1 MADFVH
7 LHVHTEYSLLD
18 GLGRLNDLISEAKAL
33 NQPALAVTD
42 HGVMYAALEFYNR
55 AKKAGI
61 KPIVGCEVY
70 VAPRRLYQKE
80 AKIDASPAHLVLLA
94 KNNVG
99 YHNLLQL
106 VTKAQLEG
114 FYYRPRVDKELLE
127 TYKDG
132 LIAMSACAS
141 GEIPRLIQ
149 RDQLEKARRATAWY
163 QKTFGAGNFFLELQ
177 RHEGMPELEGINRH
191 LAAIGR
197 EQDIPLV
204 ATNDVH
210 YVRREHARTQEI
222 LLCIQTNTTIRD
234 PKHMAMGG
242 DSFYMRSGEEMARL
256 FAEYPEALENT
267 VRIADMCSVSL
278 EPEGYHLPIFDVPDG
293 HTAQTYLAELCQ
305 EGLRRRFKDKI
316 TPDIEQRLAYELDV
330 IHNMGFD
337 TYFLIVW
344 DLIRFAKSSGILC
357 GPGRGSAAGSLVS
370 YCLAI
375 TELNPLDHGLMFER
389 FLNPGRVTMPDI
401 DMDFPDDRR
410 DELIKYTINKYSA
423 DKVAQIV
430 TFGTMGARAAVR
442 DAGRALDLP
451 LGEVDRLAKLIPFG
465 PKVTLQDA
473 LDGVPEFKQ
482 AYDESEYI
490 KELIDTALQLEGVA
504 RHASTHAAGVVIADA
519 PLVNYAPLQRPTKS
533 DKADESAPVTQYEMG
548 TLEQIGLLKMDFLG
562 LSTLTIIQKA
572 LDNVAAIH
580 GIKLTPEDIPMDDP
594 AIYELLGTGEVTGV
608 FQVESTGFRRVLT
621 SMKPTGFDDIVAVG
635 ALYRPGPMQ
644 FIDKYVARKHGEE
657 PTEYIHPKLEPI
669 LKETYGII
677 VYQEQIIRIL
687 TDLAGYSGGDADL
700 MRRAVGKKKQA
711 EILKHRERFIRGV
724 AEHSG
729 IEQEKGEEIF
739 AAIEFFANY
748 GFNKSHSACY
758 ALVTCYTAYL
768 KAHYPVEYMAAMLTV
783 ERHNTDKVATCIAE
797 CRRLSIAVVRPDVS
811 CSGLDFTIE
820 QEGEAYDIRFGL
832 GAIKNVGEG
841 PVQTILEA
849 REQGGAFADLDDFCT
864 RVDLRQ
870 LNRRVLES
878 LIKAGAFD
886 GFGRREQLL
895 EMIDRMVEF
904 STEKHADT
912 RQISMFDMAAFQNSA
927 AHVVL
932 SESLPDIEPLPKK
945 QLLLWE
951 KELIGLY
958 VSDHP
963 LQHVSTA
970 LAQSVSASC
979 ADINEDAAGQKVT
992 VGGII
997 TSVRT
1002 ILTKTE
1008 KTMAFVQLEDLQGS
1022 IEVIVFPRLFDDTRA
1037 MWAEDKI
1044 VLVSGTIDCKG
1055 GGDAKLLADSVRDSI
1070 VTGRP
1075 VLEPEEETTPPES
1088 SRAVHLE
1095 ITLKRT
1101 HDDEG
1106 DVRRLGH
1113 VHDVL
1118 CSYPGSDT
1126 FSVLVVSDTARVR
1139 LDFPGTGTR
1148 YCPELNQALQ
1158 KLLGAGTL
1166 QVDSG

>member
-1 MADFVH
+1 MSDFVH

-18 GLGRLNDLISEAKAL
+18 GLGRLNDLIAEAKAL

-70 VAPRRLYQKE
+70 VAPRRLFQKE
-80 AKIDASPAHLVLLA
+80 PKIDVSPYHLVLLA

-99 YHNLLQL
+99 YHNLLKL
-106 VTKAQLEG
+106 VTAAQLEG

-127 TYKDG
+127 AHKEG
-132 LIAMSACAS
+132 LIALSACAS
-141 GEIPRLIQ
+141 GEVPRLIQ
-149 RDQLEKARRATAWY
+149 QDQPEKARHAAAWY
-163 QKTFGAGNFFLELQ
+163 KRTFGADGFFLELQ
-177 RHEGMPELEGINRH
+177 RHEGMPMLEGVNRQ
-191 LAAIGR
+191 LATIGR
-197 EQDIPLV
+197 EQDIPMV

-234 PKHMAMGG
+234 PKHMTMGG
-242 DSFYMRSGEEMARL
+242 DSFYMRSSEEMARL
-256 FAEYPEALENT
+256 FAEYPESLENT

-278 EPEGYHLPIFDVPDG
+278 ESKGYHLPIFEVPGG
-293 HTAQTYLAELCQ
+293 HTSQAYLAELCK
-305 EGLRRRFKDKI
+305 EGLRRRFHDKV
-316 TPDIEQRLAYELDV
+316 TPELEQRLDYELDV
-330 IHNMGFD
+330 IHTMGFD

-375 TELNPLDHGLMFER
+375 TELNPLQHGLIFER
-389 FLNPGRVTMPDI
+389 FLNPGRVSMPDI

-410 DELIKYTINKYSA
+410 DELIKYAINKYSA

-451 LGEVDRLAKLIPFG
+451 LGEVDKLAKLIPFG

-473 LDGVPEFKQ
+473 LDGVPDFKQ
-482 AYDESEYI
+482 AYDESEYV

-519 PLVNYAPLQRPTKS
+519 PLVNYAPLQRPTKG

-572 LDNVAAIH
+572 FDNIAAIH
-580 GIKLTPEDIPMDDP
+580 GVKLTPEDIPMDDP
-594 AIYELLGTGEVTGV
+594 AIYELLGTGEVTGL
-608 FQVESTGFRRVLT
+608 FQVESAGMRRLLT
-621 SMKPTGFDDIVAVG
+621 SLKPTEFDDIVAVG

-657 PTEYIHPKLEPI
+657 PVEYIHPKLEPI

-677 VYQEQIIRIL
+677 VYQEQIIRLL
-687 TDLAGYSGGDADL
+687 TDLAGYSGADADL
-700 MRRAVGKKKQA
+700 MRRAVGKKKQE
-711 EILKHRERFIRGV
+711 EILKHRERFIQGV

-729 IEQEKGEEIF
+729 IERDKGEEIF

-748 GFNKSHSACY
+748 GFNKSHAACY

-768 KAHYPVEYMAAMLTV
+768 KAHYPVEYKAAMLTV
-783 ERHNTDKVATCIAE
+783 ERHNTDKVAGCIAE
-797 CRRLSIAVVRPDVS
+797 CRRLSIPVVRPDVS

-820 QEGEAYDIRFGL
+820 KEGEGAAIRFGL

-849 REQGGAFADLDDFCT
+849 RGQGAPFSDLDDFAS

-870 LNRRVLES
+870 LNRRVIES

-886 GFGRREQLL
+886 SFGRREQLL
-895 EMIDRMVEF
+895 EMIDRMIEF
-904 STEKHADT
+904 SAEKHADT
-912 RQISMFDMAAFQNSA
+912 KQISMFEMAAFQNSG

-932 SESLPDIEPLPKK
+932 SQSLPNAEPVPMK
-945 QLLLWE
+945 QLLMWE

-970 LAQSVSASC
+970 LANAISASC
-979 ADINEDAAGQKVT
+979 ADVNEDAAGQKVT

-1022 IEVIVFPRLFDDTRA
+1022 IEVIVFPRLFEETRGL
-1037 MWAEDKI
+1037 WQEDKI

-1055 GGDAKLLADSVRDSI
+1055 GGDAKLLADSVRDS
-1070 VTGRP
+1070 
-1075 VLEPEEETTPPES
+1075 VLTSRHVAEAEVGIDPPTPPG
-1088 SRAVHLE
+1088 AVHLR
-1095 ITLKRT
+1095 IVLKRT
-1101 HDDEG
+1101 RDDEG
-1106 DVRRLGH
+1106 DIRRLGH
-1113 VHDVL
+1113 AHDVL
-1118 CSYPGSDT
+1118 RSYPGSDT
-1126 FSVLVVSDTARVR
+1126 YSFLVVNDTTRVQ
-1139 LDFPGTGTR
+1139 LDFPNASTR

-1158 KLLGAGTL
+1158 RLLGAGNV
-1166 QVDSG
+1166 QVSPR